1 MGAIVK
7 ISSPVDLPPTALDVE
22 GTRVPAVLI
31 VDDEPIVRNMVR
43 TSLAEKG
50 YTVLDATGAAEALEL
65 CKSLGD
71 QEIDLLIVDHGL
83 MPDKGRTVAEDILQF
98 CPHIKVLVM
107 SGRSYQMVHEED
119 GFPPGS
125 AFLQKPFT
133 AQQVLA
139 TVQNVLFPGMQ

>member
-7 ISSPVDLPPTALDVE
+7 ISSPVDLPLTALDVE
-22 GTRVPAVLI
+22 TKAPAVLI
-31 VDDEPIVRNMVR
+31 VDDEPSVRNMVR
-43 TSLAEKG
+43 MSLAEKG

-65 CKSLGD
+65 SKSLGD
-71 QEIDLLIVDHGL
+71 QQIDLLIVDHGL
-83 MPDKGRTVAEDILQF
+83 TPGNGRALAESILQF
-98 CPHIKVLVM
+98 CPHSKVLIT
-107 SGRSYQMVHEED
+107 SGRSYQLVHEED